1 MDIVEALKKFNG
13 KTIKTANLYLLDG
26 VGEQLELIFTDG
38 SKVTIY
44 GNMLDVNQ
52 IEIEWN
58 EKSTL

>member
-1 MDIVEALKKFNG
+1 MDIVEALKKFDG
-13 KTIKTANLYLLDG
+13 KTIKTVNLYLLDG

-44 GNMLDVNQ
+44 GNMLNINQ

-58 EKSTL
+58 EK